1 VRHPVDAQFELP
13 YMEIPE
19 LASLSRNLHHHSAE
33 CTVHTRI
40 EAYSCKSINKD
51 KKLFATLEH
60 SYLEDLA
67 TSRSLPSDR
76 ESQDDI
82 TPFGHLS
89 SPSARK
95 TLYLLIATLNVAFP
109 DHSFSTLRP
118 ESFVREHSGA
128 RILNAL
134 STTLIS
140 QRARP
145 NSLGISPPR
154 SYASYPPPS
163 DLESSASFF
172 PSSIPTSSSPPS
184 HFIGNDILSGTHPTL
199 YKVLDDVIKLSECEV
214 FSYSPDINSDPHAGD
229 SDDDEPESDEE
240 PEFSDDEY
248 DFDDDVPFQSEPED
262 ESTFK
267 FDEENELDGFVS
279 VSPPKSRWMHDTP
292 RKKRASSSDFSN
304 LESPKRSRPRPIPS
318 FRHRRPRTPL
328 LWSSHWFFYNRKL
341 KRILFISVWARKKA
355 WPVATSGL
363 EEFSGY
369 QLSTSAHAE
378 SFRGWV
384 GDVGAGARALGLG
397 LSKTL

>member
-1 VRHPVDAQFELP
+1 MK

-67 TSRSLPSDR
+67 TSRSLLSDR
-76 ESQDDI
+76 ESQDDV
-82 TPFGHLS
+82 TPFGHLG

-128 RILNAL
+128 HILNAL

-172 PSSIPTSSSPPS
+172 PSSIPTSSSPPN
-184 HFIGNDILSGTHPTL
+184 HFMGNDILSGTHPTL
-199 YKVLDDVIKLSECEV
+199 YKVLDDVIRLSECEV

-248 DFDDDVPFQSEPED
+248 DFDDD
-262 ESTFK
+262 
-267 FDEENELDGFVS
+267 
-279 VSPPKSRWMHDTP
+279 SRWMHDTP
-292 RKKRASSSDFSN
+292 KKKKRTSSSDSYST
-304 LESPKRSRPRPIPS
+304 LESPNRSRPRPIPA

-355 WPVATSGL
+355 WPVAASGV

-369 QLSTSAHAE
+369 QLSTSAE

-384 GDVGAGARALGLG
+384 GDVGAGARALRLG

>member
-1 VRHPVDAQFELP
+1 MK

-76 ESQDDI
+76 ESQDEV
-82 TPFGHLS
+82 TPFGHLG

-128 RILNAL
+128 HILNAL
-134 STTLIS
+134 STTFIS
-140 QRARP
+140 QRTRP

-154 SYASYPPPS
+154 SYASYPRPS
-163 DLESSASFF
+163 DLETSDFFF
-172 PSSIPTSSSPPS
+172 PSSIPTSSSPTHHVS
-184 HFIGNDILSGTHPTL
+184 GNEILSGTHPTL
-199 YKVLDDVIKLSECEV
+199 YKVLDDVIRLSECEV

-248 DFDDDVPFQSEPED
+248 DFDKDVPFPSEPED
-262 ESTFK
+262 DNTFK
-267 FDEENELDGFVS
+267 FDEDNESYEFVS
-279 VSPPKSRWMHDTP
+279 VSRPKSRWTHDMP
-292 RKKRASSSDFSN
+292 RKRTNSSDCSN
-304 LESPKRSRPRPIPS
+304 LESPERSRPRPIPS
-318 FRHRRPRTPL
+318 FRQRRPRTPL

-355 WPVATSGL
+355 WPVSTSAL
-363 EEFSGY
+363 EESSGY
-369 QLSTSAHAE
+369 QLSTGAE

-397 LSKTL
+397 FAKSL